1 MKNNTHN
8 KQNKEGRFPHVYI
21 ILLSLIFVSAALTWL
36 VPAGE
41 YNRVQQAGREV
52 VDASSYHTVEQS
64 PVGLMGFLEVLHK
77 GMMDT
82 SNIIFFI
89 FIVGG
94 SFGVLQATE
103 AITAALQRLARTMQ
117 NKGVV
122 AIPVI
127 MAAFGFAGAVIGMA
141 EETLPFIPIIVSLM
155 EGLGFDNIT
164 GAAVVLCG
172 AGAGFASAFMNP
184 FTIGI
189 AQGIAGLPMFSGL
202 MFRVIMFVCFEV
214 MTIALVCVYARRVRS
229 APHTEPEKPAAG
241 DANNMLPFT
250 AREKTILAVFA
261 LTLAV
266 LVFGVVK
273 YGWYMTEISALF
285 LAMSFI
291 TAAIG
296 RLGVNGY
303 AETLARS
310 MAGITSGALI
320 VGFAKGIPIV
330 LQEGKIMDTM
340 LHGAALVLDKL
351 PASFTAFGMYVVQC
365 LLNFLLPSGGGQAA
379 VSMPIMS
386 PLADMVGIT
395 RQTAVVAFQLGDGI
409 SNVFF
414 PTSGYFMAGLALAGI
429 PWQKW
434 AKAVLPLILA
444 QYALGLVFVLAAQ
457 TIRLGPW

>member
-1 MKNNTHN
+1 MNSSKLN
-8 KQNKEGRFPHVYI
+8 FPHIYI
-21 ILLSLIFVSAALTWL
+21 ILLSLIFVASALTYFI
-36 VPAGE
+36 PSGE
-41 YNRVQQAGREV
+41 YDRVEVNGREV
-52 VDASSYHTVEQS
+52 VDANSYHSVAKK
-64 PVGLMGFLEVLHK
+64 PVNIMGFFETLHK

-82 SNIIFFI
+82 ANIIFFI

-94 SFGVLQATE
+94 SFGVLQATG
-103 AITAALQRLARTMQ
+103 AVTAALQRLASSMRQ
-117 NKGVV
+117 RGVF

-127 MAAFGFAGAVIGMA
+127 MIAFGFAGAVIGMA

-155 EGLGFDNIT
+155 ISLGFDSIT
-164 GAAVVLCG
+164 GAMVVLCG

-189 AQGIAGLPMFSGL
+189 AQGIAGLPLFSGL
-202 MFRVIMFVCFEV
+202 LFRVVMFSCFEILTIVLVCF
-214 MTIALVCVYARRVRS
+214 YAKKVKKQ
-229 APHTEPEKPAAG
+229 PECSLMFSEDKLREG
-241 DANNMLPFT
+241 DFENGNELAFG
-250 AREKTILAVFA
+250 ARQKIILAVFA
-261 LTLAV
+261 LTLIV

-273 YGWYMTEISALF
+273 FGWYMTEISALF
-285 LAMSFI
+285 LAMSFVV
-291 TAAIG
+291 AAIG
-296 RLGVNGY
+296 KLGFNGY
-303 AETLARS
+303 AETLAKS

-330 LQEGKIMDTM
+330 LQDGKIMDTM
-340 LHGAALVLDKL
+340 LHGAALLLDKL
-351 PASFTAFGMYVVQC
+351 PAQFTAIGMYVVQC

-414 PTSGYFMAGLALAGI
+414 PTSGYFMAALALAGI

-434 AKAVLPLILA
+434 AKTVLPLILA
-444 QYALGLVFVLAAQ
+444 QYALGAVFVIVAQ
-457 TIRLGPW
+457 VVGLGPF